1 LGAIDGEGVGD
12 FEGSSVVGA
21 AVVGVALGLELVEG
35 CSVGAD
41 EILGEEVGLVVNVGG
56 FVTVGTVDGAWL
68 TVGLGE
74 VVGSEETVGLT
85 LGIFVTVGYIV
96 GDPVGCI
103 PGKHSLLASLL
114 FLKSQQAAIAHIDLL
129 SSYS

>member
-1 LGAIDGEGVGD
+1 MRIDVQLQKE
-12 FEGSSVVGA
+12 SHA
-21 AVVGVALGLELVEG
+21 NLIKIQL
-35 CSVGAD
+35 
-41 EILGEEVGLVVNVGG
+41 
-56 FVTVGTVDGAWL
+56 
-68 TVGLGE
+68 
-74 VVGSEETVGLT
+74 TVGLT

-129 SSYS
+129 SSYA